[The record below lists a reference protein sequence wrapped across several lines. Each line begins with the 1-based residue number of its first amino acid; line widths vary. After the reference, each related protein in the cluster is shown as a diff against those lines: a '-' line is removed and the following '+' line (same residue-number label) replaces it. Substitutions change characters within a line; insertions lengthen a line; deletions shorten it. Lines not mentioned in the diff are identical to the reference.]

1 MSVVLMV
8 SETKMYVYLYSHC
21 FKGLSHLLLWD
32 ANMAND
38 TSMHKKLNT
47 CSHQKEK
54 KCPMELKLEIYL
66 LSILS
71 CDSHPLACILSS
83 LVSQHHLLLVSC
95 LSVCSHLL
103 LRSTSKGE
111 QAVFFLSSLPLI
123 YLQVHPF
130 FRKFYFSLQLNN
142 IPQCLC
148 TVSLFVC

>member
-8 SETKMYVYLYSHC
+8 SETKMYVYLYSHF

-103 LRSTSKGE
+103 HRDTCTYRLRSTSKGE

-123 YLQVHPF
+123 YL
-130 FRKFYFSLQLNN
+130 
-142 IPQCLC
+142 
-148 TVSLFVC
+148 